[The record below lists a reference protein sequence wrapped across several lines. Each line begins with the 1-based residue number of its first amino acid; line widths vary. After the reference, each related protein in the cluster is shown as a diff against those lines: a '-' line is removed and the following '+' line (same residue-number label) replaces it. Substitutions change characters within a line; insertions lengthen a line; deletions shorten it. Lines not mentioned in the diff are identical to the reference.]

1 MWPLLP
7 SPLPQRTSSITLT
20 PDLQRAAAARQEE
33 VREKKQQEEEEAGQ
47 QQQQQQQQLWRK
59 DLATWTHDFPR
70 DLMMG
75 AIMGGVAYTM
85 VAPVERAKLLLQTQD
100 SNMVVMDGK
109 HPRYKGL
116 MDCIVRIARNEGI
129 VSLWRGNTSSIL
141 RHYPSVAINFSF
153 KDFYRLLLT
162 SGKPYEV
169 GTLSRAPANFL
180 AGAMAGCTSLVF
192 VYPLDIAHTRL
203 AADIGCG
210 KARQFHG
217 LLHFLQTI
225 YHKDGLRG
233 VYRGFPAS
241 VQGMVVHRS
250 VYFGGFDTAKDL
262 FSKDTYL
269 SFWRRWVIAQG
280 VTTSAG
286 LISYPLDTVRRRM
299 MMQAGLEKNMYNS
312 TLDCWKKI
320 YSAEGVMGFY
330 KGAVTNMVRG
340 TGAAL
345 ILVLYDEIHNYVH
358 WTGAH

>member
-20 PDLQRAAAARQEE
+20 PDLQRAAATRQEE

-59 DLATWTHDFPR
+59 DLGTWTHDFPR

-153 KDFYRLLLT
+153 KVPVSSCSHPD
-162 SGKPYEV
+162 S
-169 GTLSRAPANFL
+169 LSLSVSSFL
-180 AGAMAGCTSLVF
+180 FACSSS
-192 VYPLDIAHTRL
+192 
-203 AADIGCG
+203 
-210 KARQFHG
+210 Q
-217 LLHFLQTI
+217 
-225 YHKDGLRG
+225 
-233 VYRGFPAS
+233 S
-241 VQGMVVHRS
+241 
-250 VYFGGFDTAKDL
+250 
-262 FSKDTYL
+262 
-269 SFWRRWVIAQG
+269 RRIEE
-280 VTTSAG
+280 
-286 LISYPLDTVRRRM
+286 D
-299 MMQAGLEKNMYNS
+299 
-312 TLDCWKKI
+312 
-320 YSAEGVMGFY
+320 
-330 KGAVTNMVRG
+330 
-340 TGAAL
+340 
-345 ILVLYDEIHNYVH
+345 
-358 WTGAH
+358 